1 MGKNK
6 KKHVQESKSATASAT
21 IPTTNSEAVKNP
33 KAGQDRLTKA
43 VFKQVISLFKL
54 FIRGLTFLSALVKFR
69 SAWGKSII
77 NIIQYTMIH
86 LNFF

>member
-6 KKHVQESKSATASAT
+6 KKHVQESKSATASASA
-21 IPTTNSEAVKNP
+21 TTSEAVKNP

-54 FIRGLTFLSALVKFR
+54 LSGF
-69 SAWGKSII
+69 
-77 NIIQYTMIH
+77 
-86 LNFF
+86 